1 MDSNISQIILLVIL
15 VSLSA
20 FFSAGE
26 TAFST
31 FNRIR
36 MKNLAAEGN
45 KRAALVVKLDEQY
58 EKFIS
63 TVLIG
68 NNVVNIAATSIA
80 TVLFIRNFPTN
91 GATLSTVVM
100 TLAILIFGEITPK
113 SLAKDL
119 ADPLAMMFAPVM
131 YGLAILLT
139 PVTFLFQK
147 WKQLLNHVFRIKNE
161 EKITEEE
168 IITMIEEASESGELT
183 ESETEI
189 VKSALVF
196 EDLKAKNILT
206 PAVQVVKMDIEM
218 PISEI
223 KELFRETEY
232 SRLPVYEGS
241 PDRIIGILHEK
252 DFYNKVVYGSATLR
266 EVLTAPLFV
275 SPAITTVDLLS
286 EFQKRKCQ
294 FAVVTNEFGQIEG
307 IVTMEDIVEELVGE
321 IWDEH
326 DEVYTDFEVLADG
339 GHKVLGTVRLDEF
352 EGYFTLDKISEEEN
366 APNTVNGWIQQAMQ
380 HIPEAGEEL
389 DYKNLHI
396 VISEADDKKV
406 LSCTVY
412 VKTEDEED
420 AEKVKEKV
428 TENE

>member
-1 MDSNISQIILLVIL
+1 MDSNISQIIILVIL
-15 VSLSA
+15 VFLSA
-20 FFSAGE
+20 FFSATE

-36 MKNLAAEGN
+36 MKNLASEGN

-68 NNVVNIAATSIA
+68 NNIVNIGATSIA

-119 ADPLAMMFAPVM
+119 ADPLAMLIAPIM
-131 YGLAILLT
+131 YGLTVLFT
-139 PVTFLFQK
+139 PVTFLFQM
-147 WKQLLNHVFRIKNE
+147 WKQLLNKIFSIKNE
-161 EKITEEE
+161 EKVTEEE

-196 EDLKAKNILT
+196 EDLRAKNILT
-206 PAVQVVKMDIEM
+206 PAVQVVRMDVEM

-232 SRLPVYEGS
+232 SRIPVYEGS

-252 DFYNKVVYGSATLR
+252 DFYNKVVYGESPLR
-266 EVLTAPLFV
+266 QVLSAPLFV
-275 SPAITTVDLLS
+275 SPAITTADLLA

-307 IVTMEDIVEELVGE
+307 IVTMEDIIEELVGE

-326 DEVYTDFEVLADG
+326 DEVYTDFEELSDG
-339 GHKVLGTVRLDEF
+339 GHKVLGSARLDEF
-352 EGYFTLDKISEEEN
+352 EEYFKLDKTSEDEN

-380 HIPEAGEEL
+380 HIPEAGEEF
-389 DYKNLHI
+389 DYLNLHI
-396 VISEADDKKV
+396 IISEADDKKL

-412 VKTEDEED
+412 QKPEGEEE
-420 AEKVKEKV
+420 AEKDKEKV